1 VKTSYLVGTTAAR
14 TGDELSGPAV
24 LLLGFAVTGTAA
36 AASVVLACLTG
47 AAATGGLLFGTLL
60 DRSRRPERLLA
71 GALAAYALGIA
82 ALAAAVGRLPLPA
95 VVPVALL
102 AGLFL
107 PAVAGGWTSQLPG
120 IVTTAELPR
129 ASALDALTYDAG
141 ALAGPAL
148 AALIAA
154 ALGARIAV
162 CVAAALVGITV
173 PVALTALAPR
183 RRAPPPPTAASEAP
197 PAPTAPP
204 ASPGPP
210 ASVTSPSPLRQLA
223 AGLAA
228 IVRRRALLRATVTSA
243 VSYIGIGML
252 LVCCPLLGRDRLGG
266 EAHGALLI
274 AADAA
279 AGLAANA
286 LLARRSWRRPA
297 DIRVLA
303 STLFM
308 GAGIAAIAVTPGWLT
323 MLPAMIVGA
332 GSGPQLT
339 ALFEVRHREAPDGM
353 RGQVFT
359 TAASL
364 KIAGYS
370 AGTALGGML
379 AGWSVT
385 GCLLIAAA
393 IEVAAAAVYL
403 VNGQR
408 KAAGEPQAVL
418 IN

>member
-1 VKTSYLVGTTAAR
+1 M
-14 TGDELSGPAV
+14 SGPAV
-24 LLLGFAVTGTAA
+24 LLLGFAVTGTSAA
-36 AASVVLACLTG
+36 GSVLLACLTL
-47 AAATGGLLFGTLL
+47 AAATGGLLLGTLL

-71 GALAAYALGIA
+71 ATLAGYSLGIA

-95 VVPVALL
+95 VVPIALVT
-102 AGLFL
+102 GLFG
-107 PAVAGGWTSQLPG
+107 PAVAGGWTSQLPR
-120 IVTTAELPR
+120 IVTGPELPR

-154 ALGARIAV
+154 SLGTRIAV
-162 CVAAALVGITV
+162 CTAAVLVGVTV
-173 PVALTALAPR
+173 PVALTVFGTPGIAARP
-183 RRAPPPPTAASEAP
+183 AAAASGVQYAAERD
-197 PAPTAPP
+197 T
-204 ASPGPP
+204 
-210 ASVTSPSPLRQLA
+210 PLRQLA

-228 IVRRRALLRATVTSA
+228 IVRRRALLRATATSA
-243 VSYIGIGML
+243 VSYVGIGML
-252 LVCCPLLGRDRLGG
+252 LVCCPLLGQARLGG

-297 DIRVLA
+297 DIRVFA
-303 STLFM
+303 STLFL
-308 GAGIAAIAVTPGWLT
+308 GVGVAAIAITPGWLT
-323 MLPAMIVGA
+323 MIPAVLIGA
-332 GSGPQLT
+332 GGGPQLT
-339 ALFEVRHREAPDGM
+339 ALFEVRHREAPAGM
-353 RGQVFT
+353 RGQIFT

-364 KIAGYS
+364 KIGGFAVG
-370 AGTALGGML
+370 AALGGLL

-403 VNGQR
+403 VHGR
-408 KAAGEPQAVL
+408 R
-418 IN
+418 